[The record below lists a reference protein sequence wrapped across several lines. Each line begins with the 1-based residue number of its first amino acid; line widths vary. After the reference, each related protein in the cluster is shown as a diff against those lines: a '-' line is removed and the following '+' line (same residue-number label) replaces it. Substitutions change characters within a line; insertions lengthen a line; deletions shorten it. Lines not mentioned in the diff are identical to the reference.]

1 MLCGGLLFF
10 WCGLVFGLNLVYVG
24 FLQTSKALRKYCSD
38 IGTTL
43 QYLGEG
49 TPWVNKSEL
58 FIGLIKEAVRKY
70 MTDSDRPFDI
80 WYYCVER
87 WTQINNLTANITFS
101 LHGYNAYA
109 PLTGRE
115 GGISNLCQYKWYDW
129 CYYREHKVRFP
140 FKREVLGQV
149 LGPTTGAGNYMAQ
162 WILKS
167 NGYVVPRQ
175 NLIPLHIDELQ
186 SPEEQKKWNIFGA
199 LIERRWGTSINLPPV
214 STMSNDEIC
223 EEHEDEDESARII
236 PDIKDTA
243 DSNGRQT
250 NQQPAYNKLINTEV
264 QLQHNN
270 EMRYGKA
277 KK

>member
-1 MLCGGLLFF
+1 
-10 WCGLVFGLNLVYVG
+10 
-24 FLQTSKALRKYCSD
+24 
-38 IGTTL
+38 
-43 QYLGEG
+43 
-49 TPWVNKSEL
+49 
-58 FIGLIKEAVRKY
+58 
-70 MTDSDRPFDI
+70 MTDSERPLAFWD
-80 WYYCVER
+80 YCVER
-87 WTQINNLTANITFS
+87 RTQIKKLITNINFS
-101 LHGYNAYA
+101 LHGDNAYA
-109 PLTGRE
+109 PLTVKE
-115 GGISNLCQYKWYDW
+115 GDISNLCQYKWYNW

-140 FKREVLGQV
+140 LNREVLEQV
-149 LGPTTGAGNYMAQ
+149 LGPTMGAGNYMAQ
-162 WILKS
+162 WILKL
-167 NGYVVPRQ
+167 NRYNVPRQ
-175 NLIPLHIDELQ
+175 TLSPLHADELQ
-186 SPEEQKKWNIFGA
+186 SLEEQKKWNIFCA